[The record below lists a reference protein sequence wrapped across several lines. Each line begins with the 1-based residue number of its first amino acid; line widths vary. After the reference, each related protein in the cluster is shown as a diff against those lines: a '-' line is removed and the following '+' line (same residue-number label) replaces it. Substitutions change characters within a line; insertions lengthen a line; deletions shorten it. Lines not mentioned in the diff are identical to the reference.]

1 MLGQMERSNA
11 LWQESNEEQA
21 RRTNVFIELINVH
34 KRRHG
39 ENEMQPYPPRL
50 QNEQVVDEAWSV
62 WWCVLGEQG
71 GGVLR
76 GRMVMREGGDDAFIH
91 VSCY

>member
-50 QNEQVVDEAWSV
+50 QNEQVVDEA
-62 WWCVLGEQG
+62 
-71 GGVLR
+71 
-76 GRMVMREGGDDAFIH
+76 
-91 VSCY
+91 